1 MTQQQVNHIDSQRR
15 FGCLQVA
22 GLLLVAV
29 IATVLI
35 TIWVV
40 KSYLFVSEFNP
51 VTLDAK
57 EEQVL
62 EAKLKRLDVL
72 EFGNKGAGQNGGDG
86 DKPLEP
92 EAYSEAGAKR
102 EINFTEREL
111 NALLAKNT
119 DLARKLAVDLADD
132 LVSIK
137 LLVPMDEDF
146 PMLGGKILRLKAGA
160 EFAYRDGRPV
170 VILKGV
176 TVMGVP
182 VPNAWLGGIKNIDLV
197 KEFGADEGFWK
208 SFSEGV
214 ADIRIE
220 EGRLRIK
227 LKE

>member
-1 MTQQQVNHIDSQRR
+1 MIQKQTEQTGSPRR

-29 IATVLI
+29 VATALV
-35 TIWVV
+35 TIWIVR
-40 KSYLFVSEFNP
+40 SYLFVSEFSP
-51 VTLDAK
+51 VTLDAR
-57 EEQVL
+57 EEQIL
-62 EAKLKRLDVL
+62 EAKLRRLDTV
-72 EFGNKGAGQNGGDG
+72 ETGEEGGSSQG
-86 DKPLEP
+86 SSLEP
-92 EAYSEAGAKR
+92 EAYTEQGAKR
-102 EINFTEREL
+102 EIDFTEREL

-160 EFAYRDGRPV
+160 EFAFRDGRPV
-170 VILKGV
+170 VVLKGV

-182 VPNAWLGGIKNIDLV
+182 IPNAWLGGIKNLDLV

-220 EGRLRIK
+220 EGYLKIK